1 MRGNKQEICTR
12 PTVALPHPITTS
24 GLGRKVRKCEVT
36 AVFTQKDDRRILHA
50 YAQSRD
56 ESIPYS
62 EYMKII
68 SKELKKPYDVVMAR
82 IHQLG
87 PLNVPSS
94 NNTTSRVTKNDIRPR
109 HVFCDVCSGFKY
121 RCKGS
126 YHSLHR
132 LL

>member
-1 MRGNKQEICTR
+1 
-12 PTVALPHPITTS
+12 
-24 GLGRKVRKCEVT
+24 VT

-68 SKELKKPYDVVMAR
+68 SEELKKPYDVVMAR

-87 PLNVPSS
+87 PLDVRSS

-109 HVFCDVCSGFKY
+109 HVSCDVCSGFKY

-132 LL
+132 LR

>member
-1 MRGNKQEICTR
+1 
-12 PTVALPHPITTS
+12 
-24 GLGRKVRKCEVT
+24 VT

-68 SKELKKPYDVVMAR
+68 SEELKKPYDVVMAR

-87 PLNVPSS
+87 PLYVPTGSS
-94 NNTTSRVTKNDIRPR
+94 NNTASRVTNNDVRPR
-109 HVFCDVCSGFKY
+109 RVSCDVCSGFKY

-132 LL
+132 LR